1 MENVKILF
9 MGTASFSSCVLEK
22 LLETN
27 YNVIAVV
34 TQPDRLVGR
43 KKILTMSE
51 VKEVALNH
59 DIPVYQPQ
67 KIKKDYQDLLDLKPD
82 LVITAAYGQMIPEA
96 ILNLPKLG
104 CINVHA
110 SLLPKYRGGAP
121 VHYAIING
129 EEVTGVTI
137 MYMVKKMDAG
147 NIIYQKETPISY
159 DETVGELYDRL
170 STLGAEAI
178 VEAMP
183 AIIEGTNASIPQDES
198 KVTYSPVISREQE
211 KIDFNRPAIEIYN
224 HVRGLNP
231 WPGAYTTYQGKTV
244 KIYQGLVHNCPNAMT
259 HHAHQ
264 EPGTIVKIFKD
275 AIGVKVQDGVYIITE
290 FQLEGKKRMLV
301 KDYLNGHNIF
311 EVDQKFE

>member
-43 KKILTMSE
+43 KKILTMPE
-51 VKEVALNH
+51 VKEIALKH

-67 KIKKDYQDLLDLKPD
+67 KIKNDYQDLLDLKPD

-137 MYMVKKMDAG
+137 MYMVKKMG
-147 NIIYQKETPISY
+147 
-159 DETVGELYDRL
+159 L
-170 STLGAEAI
+170 
-178 VEAMP
+178 
-183 AIIEGTNASIPQDES
+183 
-198 KVTYSPVISREQE
+198 
-211 KIDFNRPAIEIYN
+211 EI
-224 HVRGLNP
+224 L
-231 WPGAYTTYQGKTV
+231 
-244 KIYQGLVHNCPNAMT
+244 
-259 HHAHQ
+259 
-264 EPGTIVKIFKD
+264 
-275 AIGVKVQDGVYIITE
+275 
-290 FQLEGKKRMLV
+290 LV
-301 KDYLNGHNIF
+301 KKKLKLHLMKQLGSYMI
-311 EVDQKFE
+311 V